1 MGEPIWPFNE
11 QESLHFDYEWMIYTS
26 SEIYEESDYGLD
38 MDLLTISYKIRV
50 SFPRIQGVG
59 KCDHLWPIYLTTY
72 ILSPVSHNS
81 IFTSSF
87 QI

>member
-1 MGEPIWPFNE
+1 M
-11 QESLHFDYEWMIYTS
+11 S

-38 MDLLTISYKIRV
+38 LDLLTILYKIHV
-50 SFPRIQGVG
+50 SFPRNGGVG

-72 ILSPVSHNS
+72 ILSPFSHNS

-87 QI
+87 QM